1 MSTTH
6 HPFPSIDQFSHVRR
20 NVLWKSQYRGQDAN
34 DEPIMDR
41 TASMPTLSYEGTIKL
56 HGTSNAV
63 IFEKDGSFYC
73 QSRERITSPT
83 SDNAGSAVWANS
95 VSVEDWDILRANF
108 PADWSKVAV
117 YGEWAGQG
125 IQKNVA
131 IAMLP
136 KAFYIFA
143 ARLISESGETEEWLD
158 TRNWIMPAGVYNIY
172 NFPTFKIDINFESPE
187 YTIAEINKWVLE
199 VEAECPVGKALGA
212 SGIGEGIVW
221 KSITPGWESSRYWFK
236 AKGSL
241 HSSTHVRKL
250 ATVDIEKYENDQAFI
265 SAVLDEGRLEQG
277 FGWLKENNK
286 PQDQS
291 TTGDFIRWVFNDVI
305 KECSPE
311 MEASNI
317 KEKDL
322 GKLLAG
328 PAKKWYF
335 NRLNNL

>member
-1 MSTTH
+1 MTTH
-6 HPFPSIDQFSHVRR
+6 HAFPSIDQFSHVRR
-20 NVLWKSQYRGQDAN
+20 NVQWKSQYRGQDAN

-41 TASMPTLSYEGTIKL
+41 TASMPTLSYEGTVKT
-56 HGTSNAV
+56 HGSNGA
-63 IFEKDGSFYC
+63 ICFERNDGFYC
-73 QSRERITSPT
+73 QSRERIIAPGN
-83 SDNAGSAVWANS
+83 DNAGFAAWAYS
-95 VSVEDWDILRANF
+95 IPKDDLRIIKSNF

-131 IAMLP
+131 IATLP

-158 TRNWIMPAGVYNIY
+158 TRNWVMPAGIYNIY
-172 NFPTFKIDINFESPE
+172 NFPTFKIDIDFESPE
-187 YTIAEINKWVLE
+187 YAIAEINKWVLE
-199 VEAECPVGKALGA
+199 VEAECPVGKAFGV
-212 SGIGEGIVW
+212 SGIGEGLVFRCLT
-221 KSITPGWESSRYWFK
+221 KGWESSRYWYK
-236 AKGSL
+236 CKGEK
-241 HSSTHVRKL
+241 HSNSKIRKL
-250 ATVDIEKYENDQAFI
+250 ATVDIEKFESKQAFI

-291 TTGDFIRWVFNDVI
+291 STGDFIRWIFNDVI
-305 KECSPE
+305 KECSLE
-311 MEASNI
+311 MEKSEI

>member
-1 MSTTH
+1 MSVIH

-56 HGTSNAV
+56 HGTCNGV
-63 IFEKDGSFYC
+63 IFEKNNGFYC
-73 QSRERITSPT
+73 QSRERIISVG
-83 SDNAGSAVWANS
+83 SDNAGSAAWANS

-108 PADWSKVAV
+108 PADWSKIAV

-172 NFPTFKIDINFESPE
+172 NFPTFKIDIDFESPE
-187 YTIAEINKWVLE
+187 YAIAEINKWVLA
-199 VEAECPVGKALGA
+199 VGDECPVGKAFGV
-212 SGIGEGIVW
+212 SNTGEGIVFRC
-221 KSITPGWESSRYWFK
+221 ITEGWESSRYWFK
-236 AKGSL
+236 CKDPR
-241 HSSTHVRKL
+241 HSNTKVTKL

-265 SAVLDEGRLEQG
+265 FAVLDEGRLEQG

-291 TTGDFIRWVFNDVI
+291 TTGDFIRWIFNDVI
-305 KECSPE
+305 KECLPE

-335 NRLNNL
+335 NRLNSL

>member
-1 MSTTH
+1 MSTTYH
-6 HPFPSIDQFSHVRR
+6 AFPSIDQFSHVRR
-20 NVLWKSQYRGQDAN
+20 NVQWKSQYRGQDAN

-41 TASMPTLSYEGTIKL
+41 TAPMPILSYEGTVKN
-56 HGTSNAV
+56 HGTNGGLV
-63 IFEKDGSFYC
+63 FERNNGFYC
-73 QSRERITSPT
+73 QSRERIITPE
-83 SDNAGSAVWANS
+83 SDNAGFAKWANS
-95 VSVEDWDILRANF
+95 LSAKELACIDINFPEDWQ
-108 PADWSKVAV
+108 KVAV

-143 ARLISESGETEEWLD
+143 ARLISESGETEKWLD

-187 YTIAEINKWVLE
+187 YAIAEINKWVLE

-212 SGIGEGIVW
+212 SGIGEGIVFRCV
-221 KSITPGWESSRYWFK
+221 TEGWESSRYWYK
-236 AKGSL
+236 CKGEKHANSK
-241 HSSTHVRKL
+241 VRKL

-265 SAVLDEGRLEQG
+265 AAVLDEGRLEQG
-277 FGWLKENNK
+277 FSWLKENNK
-286 PQDQS
+286 PQNQ
-291 TTGDFIRWVFNDVI
+291 TAVGDFIRWIFNDVI

-311 MEASNI
+311 MENSGI

>member
-1 MSTTH
+1 MKLLSKKQIPRETCYDLSVGKNKN
-6 HPFPSIDQFSHVRR
+6 FFA
-20 NVLWKSQYRGQDAN
+20 NGVLVHN
-34 DEPIMDR
+34 
-41 TASMPTLSYEGTIKL
+41 T
-56 HGTSNAV
+56 NAA
-63 IFEKDGSFYC
+63 ICFEKNNGFYC
-73 QSRERITSPT
+73 QSRERIVSIG
-83 SDNAGSAVWANS
+83 SDNAGFAAWANS

-131 IAMLP
+131 ISTLP

-158 TRNWIMPAGVYNIY
+158 TRNWVVPAGIYNIY

-187 YTIAEINKWVLE
+187 YAIAEINKWVLE
-199 VEAECPVGKALGA
+199 VEAECPVGKALGV
-212 SGIGEGIVW
+212 SGIGEGLVFRC
-221 KSITPGWESSRYWFK
+221 ITKGWESSRYWYK
-236 AKGSL
+236 AKGAA
-241 HSSTHVRKL
+241 HSATHVRKL
-250 ATVDIEKYENDQAFI
+250 ATVDIEKFESEQAFV

-291 TTGDFIRWVFNDVI
+291 STGDFIRWIFNDVI

-311 MEASNI
+311 MEKSGI

>member
-1 MSTTH
+1 
-6 HPFPSIDQFSHVRR
+6 
-20 NVLWKSQYRGQDAN
+20 
-34 DEPIMDR
+34 
-41 TASMPTLSYEGTIKL
+41 MPTLSYEGTTKL
-56 HGTSNAV
+56 HGSNFAV
-63 IFEKDGSFYC
+63 VLEKNNGFYC
-73 QSRERITSPT
+73 QSRERIISVG
-83 SDNAGSAVWANS
+83 SDNAGSAAWANS
-95 VSVEDWDILRANF
+95 VSIKDWDILRANF

-187 YTIAEINKWVLE
+187 YAVAEINKLVLE
-199 VEAECPVGKALGA
+199 VEAECPVGKALGV
-212 SGIGEGIVW
+212 SGIGEGLVMRSVT
-221 KSITPGWESSRYWFK
+221 KGYESSRYWFK
-236 AKGSL
+236 AKGDKHVNSK
-241 HSSTHVRKL
+241 VRKL
-250 ATVDIEKYENDQAFI
+250 ATVDIEKYESEQAFI

-277 FGWLKENNK
+277 FNWLKENNK
-286 PQDQS
+286 PQDEKS
-291 TTGDFIRWVFNDVI
+291 TGDFIRWVFNDVI
-305 KECSPE
+305 KECLPE
-311 MEASNI
+311 MEASGI
-317 KEKDL
+317 QEKNL
-322 GKLLAG
+322 GKLLAN

>member
-6 HPFPSIDQFSHVRR
+6 HAFPSIDQFSHVRR
-20 NVLWKSQYRGQDAN
+20 NVLHKAQYRGKDEN
-34 DEPIMDR
+34 GEPIMDR
-41 TASMPTLSYEGTIKL
+41 TAVMPTLSYEGTVKN
-56 HGTSNAV
+56 HGTNGA
-63 IFEKDGSFYC
+63 ICFERNEGFYV
-73 QSRERITSPT
+73 QSRERIIAPGN
-83 SDNAGSAVWANS
+83 DNAGFAAWVHSLPTEELKCIKS
-95 VSVEDWDILRANF
+95 NF
-108 PADWSKVAV
+108 PADWQKVAV

-131 IAMLP
+131 ISTLP

-143 ARLISESGETEEWLD
+143 ARLITDNPQDEIWLN
-158 TRNWIMPAGVYNIY
+158 TRDWTLPLGIHNIY
-172 NFPTFKIDINFESPE
+172 KFPTFKIDINFDSPE
-187 YTIAEINKWVLE
+187 YSVAEINKWVLA
-199 VEAECPVGKALGA
+199 VGDECPVGKAFGV
-212 SGIGEGIVW
+212 SGIGEGIVF
-221 KSITPGWESSRYWFK
+221 KCVTEGWESCAYWFK
-236 AKGSL
+236 AKDSR
-241 HSSTHVRKL
+241 HSATHVKKL
-250 ATVDIEKYENDQAFI
+250 ATVDIEKYESEQAFI

-286 PQDQS
+286 AQDEKS
-291 TTGDFIRWVFNDVI
+291 TGDFIRWIFNDVI